1 MSNQIKLVQNYFK
14 FLSVVSPN
22 IAAKQGIKVFSKVR
36 LKGIKTKEVEFFTLS
51 ESFDVPFEGHKPL
64 QCYEMG
70 NPEGKL
76 VFLIHG
82 WDSNIGSLTLFA
94 KALMETNNYRIIGM
108 SLPAHGYHD
117 EKRTNLVESS
127 KAFKVLLE
135 YIDPVESFDVVSH
148 SFGSGVV
155 TMGLAKSLSKYK
167 ADKIVFLTTPNKV
180 SNIFLEFKKIVNLND
195 NVFQRLLTVV
205 KNDILK
211 EPIEDY
217 TVANKL
223 DQVNYNELL
232 IIHDEFDKILPLR
245 NSEEIVELNPNI
257 RLHKMQKIGHY
268 RMLWNP
274 EVVDLVK
281 QFLIEKN

>member
-14 FLSVVSPN
+14 ILSAVAPN
-22 IAAKQGIKVFSKVR
+22 YAATTGIKLFSKVR

-51 ESFDVPFEGHKPL
+51 KAFEVPFKEHKPL

-127 KAFKVLLE
+127 DAFKVLLE
-135 YIDPVESFDVVSH
+135 YINPLESFDIVSH

-155 TMGLAKSLSKYK
+155 AMGLAKSPVEYK

-180 SNIFLEFKKIVNLND
+180 RNIFLEFKKIVKLND
-195 NVFQRLLTVV
+195 SVFERLLTVV
-205 KNDILK
+205 KEKILK

-217 TVANKL
+217 TVSNKL
-223 DQVNYNELL
+223 NKVNYNELL
-232 IIHDEFDKILPLR
+232 IVHDEFDKILPLS
-245 NSEEIVELNPNI
+245 NSNEIVEMHPNI
-257 RLHKMQKIGHY
+257 KLHKMQKIGHY

-274 EVVDLVK
+274 EVVELVK
-281 QFLIEKN
+281 QFLMTEN